1 MSCAGFLSPTKPDG
15 PSRGLSGVED
25 EEEGLECK
33 REGDED
39 DEEVI
44 VTLPS
49 ADVGRRRK
57 AAIKHLDFTE
67 VEESVAEEGPERGL
81 GASAGTEDTEEAT
94 DIEVRYSHGHGHI
107 SLTHQPDT

>member
-1 MSCAGFLSPTKPDG
+1 M
-15 PSRGLSGVED
+15 ED

-39 DEEVI
+39 DDEVI

-49 ADVGRRRK
+49 SDVGHRRK
-57 AAIKHLDFTE
+57 AVIKHLDFTE

-94 DIEVRYSHGHGHI
+94 DIEVRK
-107 SLTHQPDT
+107 THSQART